1 MRLEELVGERLII
14 GIPGTAITPE
24 IVRHFQELHAGGLI
38 LYRIN
43 FESPQQIKKLIA
55 DLEEALGR
63 KLLVMADH
71 EGGRVIMF
79 REGISV
85 FPDNLALGSAGKIEY
100 ARKQGEI
107 EAKELRR
114 LGLDV
119 NLAPVLDVLTEA
131 YSPNI
136 GIRSYGQD
144 WRVVAEMGAA
154 RIEAMQQHG
163 ISACAK
169 HFPGKGHAPVDAHL
183 GLPVIP
189 STWKEMEEVHLQPF
203 VKAIN
208 TGVDLVMSSHPYY
221 PQLDPGPKMIA
232 TFSRRIIYDYLRQ
245 ELNFQGVIASDDLE
259 MGAIKAICPI
269 GEAGVLAAAAGHD
282 LLLVCH
288 DLQAQKEVFY
298 KLLEAYRT
306 KQLPLKELEESAA
319 RIKRLKLKREKR
331 FAGGEPLAEKE
342 GALLAARICRESVQ
356 VLQDER
362 KLVPLK
368 SREKRIAVIFPQ
380 FSALDAKIMIEKEVL
395 QEEEFV
401 RNEFRKF
408 GLHPEMQIVA
418 IEPAEEEIQ
427 QAVNLA
433 KNSDLTILFCY
444 DAHLYPANKRLLDA
458 IQDAAPE
465 LVVDLLRDPDDADYL
480 KEDVACLTDFGWR
493 ACQIKAVIENI
504 CSSPS
509 TLRIGAG
516 SPQRSCQRGVGG
528 NS

>member
-1 MRLEELVGERLII
+1 MTLEELIGERLVI
-14 GIPGTAITPE
+14 GIPGPSITPE

-43 FESPQQIKKLIA
+43 FDSPQQIKKLIA

-63 KLLVMADH
+63 RLLVAADH

-79 REGISV
+79 RDGISV
-85 FPDNLALGSAGKIEY
+85 FPDNLAVGSAGKIEY
-100 ARKQGEI
+100 AGQQGEI

-119 NLAPVLDVLTEA
+119 NLAPVLDVLTAA

-136 GIRSYGQD
+136 GIRSYGKD
-144 WRVVAEMGAA
+144 WRLVAEMGAA
-154 RIEAMQQHG
+154 RIAAMQKHG
-163 ISACAK
+163 LSACAK

-203 VKAIN
+203 VQAIE

-221 PQLDPGPKMIA
+221 PHLDPDPQKIA

-269 GEAGVLAAAAGHD
+269 GRAGVLAAAAGHD

-298 KLLEAYRT
+298 TLLEAHRN

-331 FAGGEPLAEKE
+331 FAGGEPGAEKE
-342 GALLAARICRESVQ
+342 GAVLAARICRESVQ

-362 KLVPLK
+362 KIMPLK
-368 SREKRIAVIFPQ
+368 SGEKRIGVIFPQ
-380 FSALDAKIMIEKEVL
+380 FSSLDAKIMIEKEVL
-395 QEEEFV
+395 PEKEFLRQEFQ
-401 RNEFRKF
+401 KF
-408 GLHPEMQIVA
+408 GLHPEVQIVS

-427 QAVNLA
+427 QAVHLA
-433 KNSDLTILFCY
+433 KNSDLTILFCF

-458 IQDAAPE
+458 LQDAAPE
-465 LVVDLLRDPDDADYL
+465 LVVDLLRDPYDADYIR
-480 KEDVACLTDFGWR
+480 EEVACLTDFGWR
-493 ACQIKAVIENI
+493 ACQLKAAIGKI
-504 CSSPS
+504 CSSHFS
-509 TLRIGAG
+509 G
-516 SPQRSCQRGVGG
+516 
-528 NS
+528 

>member
-1 MRLEELVGERLII
+1 MKLAELVGERLVI
-14 GIPGTAITPE
+14 GIPGTRITPM

-43 FESPQQIKKLIA
+43 FDSPRQLKKLIA

-63 KLLVMADH
+63 TLLVTVDH

-79 REGISV
+79 RDGITV
-85 FPDNLALGSAGKIEY
+85 FPDNLALGTAGKIDY

-114 LGLDV
+114 LGMDV

-144 WRVVAEMGAA
+144 WHMVAQMGAA
-154 RIEAMQQHG
+154 RINAMQQSG
-163 ISACAK
+163 LSACAK

-189 STWKEMEEVHLQPF
+189 STWKEMEEVHLKPF
-203 VKAIN
+203 VHAIQ

-221 PQLDPGPKMIA
+221 PNLDPDPQKIA
-232 TFSRRIIYDYLRQ
+232 TFSRRIIHDYLRQ

-269 GEAGVLAAAAGHD
+269 GEAGILAAQAGHD

-288 DLQAQKEVFY
+288 DLEAQKEVY
-298 KLLEAYRT
+298 YNLVEAYKSQR
-306 KQLPLKELEESAA
+306 LPLKELEESAE

-331 FAGGEPLAEKE
+331 FAGGEPAAEKE
-342 GALLAARICRESVQ
+342 GAVLAASICRESVQ
-356 VLQDER
+356 VLRDER
-362 KLVPLK
+362 KLLPLK
-368 SREKRIAVIFPQ
+368 STEKSLGVIFPQ
-380 FSALDAKIMIEKEVL
+380 FSFFAAKIMIEQEVL
-395 QEEEFV
+395 SEKEFV
-401 RNEFRKF
+401 RKEFQKY
-408 GLHPEMQIVA
+408 GLDPEIFIVS
-418 IEPAEEEIQ
+418 IEPAAAEIH
-427 QAVNLA
+427 QAVHLA
-433 KNSDLTILFCY
+433 QNSDLTIFFCF
-444 DAHLYPANKRLLDA
+444 DAHLYHSNQRLLEA
-458 IQDAAPE
+458 LQDAAKE

-480 KEDVACLTDFGWR
+480 KEGVAGLTAFGWR
-493 ACQIKAVIENI
+493 ACQIRAAIEKM
-504 CSSPS
+504 CSSLAP
-509 TLRIGAG
+509 LREEE
-516 SPQRSCQRGVGG
+516 GVREEH
-528 NS
+528 